1 MSNPAPDLPS
11 ISSLEADLAAI
22 IRERLLDLPVSFDPG
37 TNLYEAGLD
46 SMGIMQLLLAIEDR
60 FGILL
65 PEADVSRK
73 NFCNVT
79 NLSGLLRE
87 RLLQRS
93 RQSGKPGQPREL

>member
-1 MSNPAPDLPS
+1 MSNAIPDL
-11 ISSLEADLAAI
+11 ITLEAELAAI
-22 IRERLLDLPVSFDPG
+22 IRERLLDLPAAFDPG

-60 FGILL
+60 FGMLL

-87 RLLQRS
+87 RLLQQNG
-93 RQSGKPGQPREL
+93 QS

>member
-1 MSNPAPDLPS
+1 MPDNAP
-11 ISSLEADLAAI
+11 LETLETELATLL
-22 IRERLLDLPVSFDPG
+22 RERLLDLPEGFTPE

-73 NFCNVT
+73 NFCTVA
-79 NLSGLLRE
+79 NLAGLLRE
-87 RLLQRS
+87 RLGGK
-93 RQSGKPGQPREL
+93 QS

>member
-1 MSNPAPDLPS
+1 MSTPTPNPHAPEV
-11 ISSLEADLAAI
+11 LEAALSAI
-22 IRERLLDLPVSFDPG
+22 IQERLLDLPASFHSG

-73 NFCNVT
+73 NFCNVA

-87 RLLQRS
+87 RLLQQKE
-93 RQSGKPGQPREL
+93 QS

>member
-1 MSNPAPDLPS
+1 MSKSNTPPVPNLPV
-11 ISSLEADLAAI
+11 LEAELGGLL
-22 IRERLLDLPVSFDPG
+22 RERLLDLPPGFGPG

-60 FGILL
+60 YGILL

-73 NFCNVT
+73 NFCNVA

-87 RLLQRS
+87 RLLQ
-93 RQSGKPGQPREL
+93 QTGGL

>member
-1 MSNPAPDLPS
+1 MSNPIPDLTT
-11 ISSLEADLAAI
+11 LEIELAAI
-22 IRERLLDLPVSFDPG
+22 LRERLLDLPDTFTPG

-87 RLLQRS
+87 RLLQQNG
-93 RQSGKPGQPREL
+93 QS

>member
-1 MSNPAPDLPS
+1 MPNPIPDLQT
-11 ISSLEADLAAI
+11 LEAELSALL
-22 IRERLLDLPVSFDPG
+22 RERLPGLPAPFAPAA
-37 TNLYEAGLD
+37 NLYDAGLD

-73 NFCNVT
+73 NFCTVA

-87 RLLQRS
+87 RLLQRAS
-93 RQSGKPGQPREL
+93 QP